1 MRFDRYGYVNSN
13 LTKTYIL
20 QNIQSRGIYTD
31 QQEHND
37 YMDEQSRFGLH
48 LLNIEFPKIFKSC
61 SIPLN
66 GLFID
71 FASEYPLLYERLRGT
86 AAFGYTQ
93 GRLIHE
99 LQGGNDDLKEKV
111 AQISAIFNVG
121 ISLFDFVVDESPTGI
136 EFYKTINQEF
146 LKDLMDLTKEIS
158 LKNIHY
164 KEDTAD
170 IIERLL
176 ILFIFAFGMKC
187 RHIYQLSRNKD
198 AWDRLSDSIFRLYYA
213 EKTTCALQF
222 NKIVSSDQWL
232 DALKCKSVLPSR
244 THSLISEITMA
255 SDFEQGKNNVEDICC
270 TIGHIFW
277 LADDLSDIA
286 KDLQA
291 GIPSYITTKAA
302 KFYSQ
307 ENNLSNKLNLNES
320 LIEAINDLCTFLTK
334 LEKDMKSLLDSH
346 VIQKSTHD
354 ELLKF
359 VKMYVNGWLIG

>member
-1 MRFDRYGYVNSN
+1 MRFIRYGYVNDA
-13 LTKTYIL
+13 LTKTYIV
-20 QNIQSRGIYTD
+20 QNIQSLGFHIH
-31 QQEHND
+31 QQEYIN
-37 YMDEQSRFGLH
+37 YMDEQSRLGLH
-48 LLNIEFPKIFKSC
+48 LLNVEFPRIFESC

-66 GLFID
+66 DLFID
-71 FASEYPLLYERLRGT
+71 FASEYPFLYERLQGM

-99 LQGGNDDLKEKV
+99 LQEGNDDLKEKV

-121 ISLFDFVVDESPTGI
+121 ISLFDLVVDELSTGI
-136 EFYKTINQEF
+136 GFYKIINQEF

-158 LKNIHY
+158 LKNVNY
-164 KEDTAD
+164 DENTAD

-176 ILFIFAFGMKC
+176 IVFIFAFGMKC
-187 RHIYQLSRNKD
+187 RHIYRLARNKHAWNQLSN
-198 AWDRLSDSIFRLYYA
+198 SIFRLYYA
-213 EKTTCALQF
+213 EKTTSALEF

-232 DALKCKSVLPSR
+232 DALKCKSVLPSI

-255 SDFEQGKNNVEDICC
+255 SDSKQGKNNVEDICC

-277 LADDLSDIA
+277 LADDLSDTA

-302 KFYSQ
+302 KFYSL
-307 ENNLSNKLNLNES
+307 ENNFSNKLNLNES
-320 LIEAINDLCTFLTK
+320 LIEAINDLCTFLSK
-334 LEKDMKSLLDSH
+334 LENDMESLLSSH
-346 VIQKSTHD
+346 AIQKSTHD

-359 VKMYVNGWLIG
+359 VKMYVNGWLIE